1 MKYHK
6 KKPKLNGV
14 CLRNNLSKIK
24 DNTNITNLDECE
36 SIGTDWNKN
45 PKYHTFLEKTLVLS
59 FICSKCDNED
69 EKIIENDESIEILK
83 VLGLINNIE
92 DYQNIQSC
100 LK

>member
-1 MKYHK
+1 MMKKRYCIICGKYRKFEKH
-6 KKPKLNGV
+6 
-14 CLRNNLSKIK
+14 
-24 DNTNITNLDECE
+24 
-36 SIGTDWNKN
+36 